1 MDQYL
6 KNETLYFRYCV
17 PKHEYVVHT

>member
-17 PKHEYVVHT
+17 PKYEYVVHT